1 MRKLAA
7 VVAVLV
13 TGSIGACR
21 SAVSTGVAAG
31 AASYDVV
38 ITNGRIVDGTGN
50 AWFWGDVGIRGD
62 RIVRVAPHGMLG
74 AAPAAKRVDAH
85 GLVVSP
91 GFIDIQAQSY
101 DNFMTGD
108 GRALSMITQGITTA
122 ILGEGDTPAPVDDK
136 ILMTIT
142 DTTARRLSQH
152 FTGPHG
158 FGQWL
163 DFMQRRGLSEN
174 VGSFVGSG
182 TVRSYAKGAS
192 MSAFAPAERD
202 TVRAMV
208 GRAMTDGA
216 FGVASAL
223 MYPVD
228 NYNTTADLIESAKAM
243 APFGGVYITHM
254 RNEGDFL
261 LEAID
266 EAIRIG
272 REGGVPVEIYHLKAA
287 GKANW
292 PKMPAAIAK
301 IDSARA
307 AGQDVQ
313 ADMYIYSAAAN
324 GFSSC
329 IAPKYAADGKLLQN
343 LQDPAVRPQVK
354 ADLQRRIDGFE
365 NSCMDAPEDV
375 MVVGFTRPELKKYE
389 GMRLTEIAKA
399 MGKDWTDALIDL
411 NIAEKAQ
418 LGEILFR
425 MSDDNVRMQLKAPW
439 IKWGTDA
446 GADDPATAK
455 VMVHPRTYGNFT
467 RLLGHYVR
475 DEHVITLEDAVR
487 KATSAVATRLS
498 IPDRGLLKVG
508 MKADILV
515 FDPATIADKATFEK
529 PHQLSVGISEV
540 FVNGVEVVHDGV
552 HTGAK
557 PGEVVRGPGWN
568 GWVAPK

>member
-1 MRKLAA
+1 MRKLAGLM
-7 VVAVLV
+7 AVLV
-13 TGSIGACR
+13 AGSAGACR
-21 SAVSTGVAAG
+21 SAVSTGVAATG
-31 AASYDVV
+31 GTYDVV
-38 ITNGRIVDGTGN
+38 ITNGRIVDGTGD
-50 AWFWGDVGIRGD
+50 AWHWGDVAVRGD
-62 RIVRVAPHGMLG
+62 RIVRIAPRGMLA
-74 AAPAAKRVDAH
+74 AAPAAKRIDAH

-108 GRALSMITQGITTA
+108 GRALSMVTQGITTA
-122 ILGEGDTPAPVDDK
+122 ILGEGDTPAPVSSK
-136 ILMTIT
+136 QLETIT
-142 DTTARRLSQH
+142 DTGARRMSQR
-152 FTGPHG
+152 FMGAHG
-158 FGQWL
+158 FGTWL

-182 TVRSYAKGAS
+182 TVRAYAKGQS
-192 MSAFAPAERD
+192 MAPFTAAERD
-202 TVRAMV
+202 TVHAMV

-223 MYPVD
+223 MYPPD
-228 NYNTTADLIESAKAM
+228 NYNTTDDLIWSAKAM
-243 APFGGVYITHM
+243 APYGGVYITHM

-287 GKANW
+287 GTANW
-292 PKMPAAIAK
+292 PKIPAAIAK
-301 IDSARA
+301 IDSVRA

-343 LQDPAVRPQVK
+343 LQDPALRPQIK
-354 ADLQRRIDGFE
+354 ADLQRKIDGFE
-365 NSCMDAPEDV
+365 NSCMDDPSAV

-389 GMRLTEIAKA
+389 GKRLTEIAQD
-399 MGKDWTDALIDL
+399 MHKDWTDALIDL

-425 MSDDNVRMQLKAPW
+425 MSEDNVRLQLKQPW

-446 GADDPATAK
+446 AADDPATAK

-467 RLLGHYVR
+467 RLLGKYVR

-498 IPDRGLLKVG
+498 IQDRGLIKEG

-529 PHQLSVGISEV
+529 PHQLSVGISEM
-540 FVNGVEVVHDGV
+540 FVNGVEVLHDGV

-557 PGEVVRGPGWN
+557 PGQVVRGPGWN
-568 GWVAPK
+568 GWTAPR